1 MDVAALADLLP
12 TDALVIV
19 GISWLLFFLF
29 AYAFFSMWLFQ
40 DYEVRDT
47 GVFSRFLFCV
57 TFMLSFSIFEVLI
70 FELADILR
78 PATRQLI
85 WQIDLVGLAFLIAYM
100 IPVMQFYTMAR
111 EQRLKRHQA
120 IVVTIVLEV
129 SFLYAFWKS
138 GEYVPSLP
146 LPPTSSTGAAED
158 TSYWVGL
165 FSLEGFISRVGFLGV
180 NFMAILSGFGAVN
193 MPYESMTIFWRSV
206 AEEDILGLER
216 RVRQNLDMIVI
227 KKKRIAYEVHA
238 ARRTDTGQRSSLN
251 PILGKLWSAMFHK
264 QNDTESY
271 VQNLQGEV
279 SVLETLGKE
288 LFLEL
293 HAMRELQHRAVE
305 KRTLK
310 GRVFNWIGMAFC
322 GFCVYKMI
330 MSTVNVVF
338 RRDRDTDPITNV
350 VVKLLYLWPSLHSW
364 INVRFMANVSSLV
377 FVGILVFTQTRGF
390 LLLVLK
396 CFRFLSSSVSS
407 NSVVLLLAN
416 LMGMYFVSS
425 FVMMRMNLQADHK
438 RHIDAV
444 LGPIDYYGFASWF
457 DVLFVVSATVSI
469 GLLGLLNYSK
479 LSRTAQDSFSAFD
492 KYP

>member
-12 TDALVIV
+12 ADALVIV

-238 ARRTDTGQRSSLN
+238 ARRTDT
-251 PILGKLWSAMFHK
+251 M
-264 QNDTESY
+264 
-271 VQNLQGEV
+271 
-279 SVLETLGKE
+279 
-288 LFLEL
+288 
-293 HAMRELQHRAVE
+293 E

-350 VVKLLYLWPSLHSW
+350 VVKLLYLWPSLHS
-364 INVRFMANVSSLV
+364 
-377 FVGILVFTQTRGF
+377 
-390 LLLVLK
+390 
-396 CFRFLSSSVSS
+396 
-407 NSVVLLLAN
+407 
-416 LMGMYFVSS
+416 
-425 FVMMRMNLQADHK
+425 

>member
-264 QNDTESY
+264 QNDT
-271 VQNLQGEV
+271 
-279 SVLETLGKE
+279 
-288 LFLEL
+288 
-293 HAMRELQHRAVE
+293 VE

-350 VVKLLYLWPSLHSW
+350 VVKLLYLWPSLHS
-364 INVRFMANVSSLV
+364 
-377 FVGILVFTQTRGF
+377 
-390 LLLVLK
+390 
-396 CFRFLSSSVSS
+396 
-407 NSVVLLLAN
+407 
-416 LMGMYFVSS
+416 
-425 FVMMRMNLQADHK
+425 

>member
-12 TDALVIV
+12 ADALVIV

-146 LPPTSSTGAAED
+146 LPPTSSTDAAED

-238 ARRTDTGQRSSLN
+238 ARRTDT
-251 PILGKLWSAMFHK
+251 
-264 QNDTESY
+264 
-271 VQNLQGEV
+271 
-279 SVLETLGKE
+279 
-288 LFLEL
+288 
-293 HAMRELQHRAVE
+293 VE

-350 VVKLLYLWPSLHSW
+350 VVKLLYLWPSLHS
-364 INVRFMANVSSLV
+364 
-377 FVGILVFTQTRGF
+377 
-390 LLLVLK
+390 
-396 CFRFLSSSVSS
+396 
-407 NSVVLLLAN
+407 
-416 LMGMYFVSS
+416 
-425 FVMMRMNLQADHK
+425 

>member
-1 MDVAALADLLP
+1 MDVAALADLVP
-12 TDALVIV
+12 ADALVIV

-238 ARRTDTGQRSSLN
+238 ARRTDTGQRS
-251 PILGKLWSAMFHK
+251 
-264 QNDTESY
+264 
-271 VQNLQGEV
+271 
-279 SVLETLGKE
+279 
-288 LFLEL
+288 
-293 HAMRELQHRAVE
+293 
-305 KRTLK
+305 
-310 GRVFNWIGMAFC
+310 
-322 GFCVYKMI
+322 
-330 MSTVNVVF
+330 
-338 RRDRDTDPITNV
+338 
-350 VVKLLYLWPSLHSW
+350 
-364 INVRFMANVSSLV
+364 
-377 FVGILVFTQTRGF
+377 
-390 LLLVLK
+390 
-396 CFRFLSSSVSS
+396 
-407 NSVVLLLAN
+407 
-416 LMGMYFVSS
+416 
-425 FVMMRMNLQADHK
+425 